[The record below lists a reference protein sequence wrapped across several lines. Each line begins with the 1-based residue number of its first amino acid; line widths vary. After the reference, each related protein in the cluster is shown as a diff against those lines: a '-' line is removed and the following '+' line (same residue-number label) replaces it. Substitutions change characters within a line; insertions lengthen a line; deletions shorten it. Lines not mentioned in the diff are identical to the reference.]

1 MPLSTL
7 FGAKDP
13 ARRRVG
19 AVGLGWFLGYA
30 ACLIIER
37 FVSHDR
43 VRFARDLEE
52 GIMVLAVLIFLYVF
66 LAVLER
72 DKSGNELS
80 ITNTGS
86 GLEGH

>member
-1 MPLSTL
+1 M
-7 FGAKDP
+7 
-13 ARRRVG
+13 
-19 AVGLGWFLGYA
+19 GLGWFLGYA